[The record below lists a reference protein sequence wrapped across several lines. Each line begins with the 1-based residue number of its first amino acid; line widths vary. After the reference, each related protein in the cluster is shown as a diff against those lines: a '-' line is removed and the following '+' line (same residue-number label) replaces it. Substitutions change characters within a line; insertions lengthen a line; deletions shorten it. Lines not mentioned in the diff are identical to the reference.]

1 MPFLSRKQILA
12 IAAVIE
18 IALNARDRP
27 IFARFITLHQKVPKR
42 HLERILQR
50 LVHKGILTSGL
61 GAHGGY
67 QLAREPDLITVDE
80 IVRSMIEEEAGD
92 TPQSI
97 IEREIVIPAL
107 RDSET
112 MFSEAL
118 RRLTIGDFA
127 HAAQA
132 ERRRE

>member
-1 MPFLSRKQILA
+1 
-12 IAAVIE
+12 
-18 IALNARDRP
+18 
-27 IFARFITLHQKVPKR
+27 VPKR

-118 RRLTIGDFA
+118 RRLTVDNLA